1 MSTLHKSF
9 LSEVERALDTPK
21 KIERL
26 LSYMNSE
33 AKYQPFVRSIKKL
46 YERLPSSSAAY
57 SEVFL
62 ELAEKTIGR
71 ETYQT
76 IADGYIAFVMDV
88 NRSQVH
94 YELSGQYAN
103 SSYEEVFQSTYDNEE
118 FMKHYHWG
126 VFASTFLW
134 EHHIKITEFFN
145 HTFLPLLSEE
155 KNLRCFDLGAGS
167 GIWSWQLVKHY
178 QEAKVDAVDISK
190 TSVKK
195 LDEMMAHNDMQNRV
209 TANLGDATSW
219 PSSKQILEYD
229 CGISCFLLEHLEQ
242 PLKLFENI
250 ARLLK
255 PRGVAFVTAALTAA
269 EIDHIYEFKR
279 ESEIILMAEQAGLR
293 VIETKSLGPS
303 NYPKDGTFFPR
314 SMALIVSK
322 RGGKIW

>member
-1 MSTLHKSF
+1 MEK
-9 LSEVERALDTPK
+9 ALATSK
-21 KIERL
+21 KIDKL
-26 LSYMNSE
+26 LMYMNSE
-33 AKYQPFVRSIKKL
+33 AKYQPFIRSIKKL
-46 YERLPSSSAAY
+46 YERLPPSSVTY
-57 SEVFL
+57 SDDFL
-62 ELAEKTIGR
+62 ELAEKTLGQK
-71 ETYQT
+71 TYQT

-94 YELSGQYAN
+94 YELSGRYTN

-145 HTFLPLLSEE
+145 DAYLPLLSGET
-155 KNLRCFDLGAGS
+155 NLRCFDLGAGS
-167 GIWSWQLVKHY
+167 GIWSWQLLKHY
-178 QEAKVDAVDISK
+178 RKAKVDAVDISK

-195 LDEMMAHNDMQNRV
+195 LDEMMAHNDMQSRV
-209 TANLGDATSW
+209 TAHLGDATSW
-219 PSSKQILEYD
+219 PSSKQTFEYA

-279 ESEIILMAEQAGLR
+279 ESEIILMAEKAGLR
-293 VIETKSLGPS
+293 VMETKSLGPS

-322 RGGKIW
+322 RDGKIW